1 MTTLHGIHGAVA
13 VILICALVFVE
24 EAGVPLPMLPGDI
37 LLMIGGILIAN
48 GAVDWRAMVP
58 ALVVSTASGATV
70 AFLWAR
76 AIGRPGL
83 RALGRRLGAEALIER
98 ATERLK
104 RTGALGVFVSRIIPG
119 LRVNASLAAGAG
131 GMSLD
136 TFVAG
141 LLPAVVVWGG
151 LFVVVGVLVGVPAE
165 ALMTRTEAAALNAG
179 ILLVVGAATYVGIR
193 HIPANR
199 PTDAVAASRARWRL
213 ASALGLDVVVVAN
226 LSLALTEL
234 FLTAFGIGGPD
245 GIVDFAVVVAAIT
258 LGYVAATRL
267 GVGGTAGERLFDVSY
282 HPLRHRAP
290 GHRTS
295 RPDAGS

>member
-13 VILICALVFVE
+13 VVLLCALAFVE
-24 EAGVPLPMLPGDI
+24 EAGVPLPMLPGDL
-37 LLMIGGILIAN
+37 LLMISGILIAN

-58 ALVVSTASGATV
+58 ALFVLSAAGAVV

-76 AIGRPGL
+76 AIGGPGL
-83 RALGRRLGAEALIER
+83 RALARRLGVEPLMDR

-104 RTGALGVFVSRIIPG
+104 RTGAIGVFVSRIIPG

-131 GMSLD
+131 GMALD
-136 TFVAG
+136 SFVLG
-141 LLPAVVVWGG
+141 LVPAVVVWGG
-151 LFVVVGVLVGVPAE
+151 LFIVLGVLVGVPAE
-165 ALMTRTEAAALNAG
+165 ALLTKTESAVLSAA
-179 ILLVVGAATYVGIR
+179 ILLALGASTYVGIR

-199 PTDAVAASRARWRL
+199 STDVLAVTRPRWRH
-213 ASALGLDVVVVAN
+213 AAALGLDVVVVAN

-234 FLTAFGIGGPD
+234 FLAEFGIGGPD
-245 GIVDFAVVVAAIT
+245 GVVDLAVVVAAIT

-282 HPLRHRAP
+282 HPLRRHA
-290 GHRTS
+290 S
-295 RPDAGS
+295 RRDAGP